1 MTLNRFSR
9 LGNETLTM
17 TVAVP
22 MKPEYGPTLGRLLS
36 PWWRRASRLVR
47 AMVLGGV
54 VTLLALMVGLA
65 LTLENAQYSHGGL
78 VPFSF
83 SYRGLYSVQPDPGG
97 YVKVQSRWPDGSLKY
112 SFAVDPL
119 RLPHYSGSVWG
130 ELPIYAYGYIRYLS
144 RYSRGFELRG
154 EGKTRISN
162 TLTGYQVAFS
172 EKLEGREIYA
182 RNVLLLPE
190 RPGVRAGVII
200 AMLTSATASAQ
211 VTSPLEVGETG
222 VLLRPLKNFAFG

>member
-1 MTLNRFSR
+1 M
-9 LGNETLTM
+9 
-17 TVAVP
+17 VAVP

-36 PWWRRASRLVR
+36 PWWRRVSRLVR
-47 AMVLGGV
+47 AAVIGGGV
-54 VTLLALMVGLA
+54 AFLALLVGLA
-65 LTLENAQYSHGGL
+65 LTLENAQYSHGGP

-112 SFAVDPL
+112 SFAVGPL
-119 RLPHYSGSVWG
+119 RLPQYSGSVWG
-130 ELPIYAYGYIRYLS
+130 ELPIYAYSYIVALS
-144 RYSRGFELRG
+144 HRSQGFALRG

-162 TLTGYQVAFS
+162 TLTGYQVAYS
-172 EKLEGREIYA
+172 ERLEGREIYA

-190 RPGVRAGVII
+190 RPGVREGVII
-200 AMLTSATASAQ
+200 AMLTSTTASAQ
-211 VTSPLEVGETG
+211 VSSPLEVGETG

>member
-1 MTLNRFSR
+1 
-9 LGNETLTM
+9 M
-17 TVAVP
+17 TVAVR

-36 PWWRRASRLVR
+36 PWWGRASRLVR
-47 AMVLGGV
+47 SVVIGGMLALL
-54 VTLLALMVGLA
+54 TLLIGLA
-65 LTLENAQYSHGGL
+65 LTLENARYSHGGL